1 MLPIDLRYGVW
12 ASSGEIDIYEM
23 KNEFIRNNMALHYG
37 GPWPKY
43 SERFN
48 TYEKRPGGGS
58 FSDSFTVVTMD
69 WSPTEINMYMDGE
82 LAFSDKSKA
91 VDRNGWYSKSLNGGP
106 NTPFDMPFYIVL
118 NLAIGGKY
126 PGDSDS
132 TTLSPNS
139 MVRLVLNHAP
149 APCPA
154 PCPALRHAHAHLPC
168 SSFFQEIDY
177 IRVFAK

>member
-1 MLPIDLRYGVW
+1 M
-12 ASSGEIDIYEM
+12 YEM

-48 TYEKRPGGGS
+48 TYERRPGGGS

-82 LAFSDKSKA
+82 LAFSDKSKS

-106 NTPFDMPFYIVL
+106 NTPFDMPFYIIL

-126 PGDSDS
+126 PGDSDAA
-132 TTLSPNS
+132 TLSPNT
-139 MVRLVLNHAP
+139 MVRFASLVHVLTRANSHSRLSTMLTTA
-149 APCPA
+149 
-154 PCPALRHAHAHLPC
+154 
-168 SSFFQEIDY
+168 QEIDY
-177 IRVFAK
+177 IRVFGK

>member
-12 ASSGEIDIYEM
+12 ASSGEIDMYEM

-48 TYEKRPGGGS
+48 TYERRPGGGS

-82 LAFSDKSKA
+82 LAFSDKSKS

-106 NTPFDMPFYIVL
+106 NTPFDMPFYIIL

-126 PGDSDS
+126 PGDSDAA
-132 TTLSPNS
+132 TLSPNT
-139 MVRLVLNHAP
+139 MVRFVSFRRPRARSHSGQL
-149 APCPA
+149 
-154 PCPALRHAHAHLPC
+154 ALTPVYHAHHR
-168 SSFFQEIDY
+168 SGD
-177 IRVFAK
+177 

>member
-48 TYEKRPGGGS
+48 TYERRPGGGS

-69 WSPTEINMYMDGE
+69 WSPTEINMYMNGE
-82 LAFSDKSKA
+82 LAFSDKSKS

-106 NTPFDMPFYIVL
+106 NTPFDMPFYIIL

-126 PGDSDS
+126 PGDSDAA
-132 TTLSPNS
+132 TLSLNT
-139 MVRLVLNHAP
+139 MVRFAALVHVLTRANSHSRLSTMLTTA
-149 APCPA
+149 
-154 PCPALRHAHAHLPC
+154 
-168 SSFFQEIDY
+168 QEIDY
-177 IRVFAK
+177 IRVFGK